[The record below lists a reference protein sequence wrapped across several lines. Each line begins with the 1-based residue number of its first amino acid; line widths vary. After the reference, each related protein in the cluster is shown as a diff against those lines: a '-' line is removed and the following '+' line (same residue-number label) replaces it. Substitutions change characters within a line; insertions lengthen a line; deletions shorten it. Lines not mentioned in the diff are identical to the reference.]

1 MSINSEALTLCLSRR
16 LAMADDRN
24 QQAAMIE
31 TARKIRC
38 QTKSRDTYESLGLFL
53 TATPQERQEVVA
65 LSERMFLIG
74 E

>member
-1 MSINSEALTLCLSRR
+1 MSINAEALTLCLSRR
-16 LAMADDRN
+16 LAMADGRN
-24 QQAAMIE
+24 QQAAMID
-31 TARKIRC
+31 TARKIRR

-53 TATPQERQEVVA
+53 TATPQERQKVVA

>member
-16 LAMADDRN
+16 LAMADGRN

-31 TARKIRC
+31 AARKIRR

-53 TATPQERQEVVA
+53 TATPQERQKVVA
-65 LSERMFLIG
+65 LSEKMFLIG